1 MAIQVGL
8 VFEKA
13 AGGGSEIVQTSKK
26 KSTAAPKEKDG
37 KK

>member
-1 MAIQVGL
+1 MSRQVGL
-8 VFEKA
+8 IFEKA
-13 AGGGSEIVQTSKK
+13 DTTGADIVQTSKK